1 MDAQY
6 IGRLSNGNRKQ
17 RREAKRLTKK
27 SLKNKK

>member
-6 IGRLSNGNRKQ
+6 ICKLSNGNRKQ

-27 SLKNKK
+27 NHKTA